1 MPNYD
6 YQCEKCNVVF
16 EKFMSMDDRDKPLEE
31 KCGSCGAEGSL
42 KRAIFGF
49 PGVGSD
55 TTLTPDKATGGDWSR
70 LMEKMKPHAGSYG
83 RRQLDRTTEVS
94 RGRRHYG

>member
-6 YQCEKCNVVF
+6 YKCEKCEHVF
-16 EKFMSMDDRDKPLEE
+16 EEFKSMSERDVPTTEPCPA
-31 KCGSCGAEGSL
+31 CGEMAVT
-42 KRAIFGF
+42 KAIGGM
-49 PGVGSD
+49 PAINSD
-55 TTLTPDKATGGDWSR
+55 TTLTPDKATGGKWSE
-70 LMEKMKPHAGSYG
+70 LMNRMKPKAGSYG